1 MTDKNYQIIVFPWK
15 NDSIFDIQLMHLNSI
30 SIFIFMNKK
39 KLATDKK
46 VVTFGEVMLRLTT
59 PGFRRFSQSNE
70 FIATYGGSEANVAVS
85 LAHFGIPTEF
95 VTRLPDN
102 AIAHACIASLRACGL
117 DTRGIVFGGKRLGLY
132 YLESGAAF
140 RNSNVV
146 YDREDSSFATLR
158 PGMIDWERIFS
169 DAGWFHWSGIAA
181 ALSQEGADACREA
194 LEVADRMGLT
204 ISCDLNFRKK
214 LWNYG
219 RTAAEVM
226 QPLVQYSDVIFGAE
240 PEYEEILGIHPV
252 GFKAVTAADTSF
264 ASDLSSFEEFGRKVV
279 ALVPRCRKVFL
290 ELRNSITSNH
300 NLLAAVLYSDGTLK
314 HTGIY
319 DIEHEVDR
327 VGAGDA
333 FVGGLIYG
341 LITYPHDDQK
351 ALEYALAAS
360 ALKNTVYGDFNLVTV
375 EEVESLMTGNT
386 SGRVAR

>member
-1 MTDKNYQIIVFPWK
+1 ME
-15 NDSIFDIQLMHLNSI
+15 
-30 SIFIFMNKK
+30 KK
-39 KLATDKK
+39 ILSTNKK

-102 AIAHACIASLRACGL
+102 AVARACIASLRASGL
-117 DTRGIVFGGKRLGLY
+117 GTEGIVFGGKRLGLY

-146 YDREDSSFATLR
+146 YDREGSSFATLC
-158 PGMIDWERIFS
+158 PGMIDWENIFA

-181 ALSQEGADACREA
+181 ALSQDGADVCREA
-194 LEVADRMGLT
+194 LEVADRMGLI

-240 PEYEEILGIHPV
+240 PEYQEILGVTPV
-252 GFKAVTAADTSF
+252 GFKAVTAAD
-264 ASDLSSFEEFGRKVV
+264 ASFESHLTDFEAFGEKVS
-279 ALVPRCRKVFL
+279 ALVPRCGKIFL

-300 NLLAAVLYSDGTLK
+300 NLLAAVLYSDGSLK

-319 DIEHEVDR
+319 DIGHEVDR
-327 VGAGDA
+327 VGTGDA

-341 LITYPHDDQK
+341 LIRYPHNDRK
-351 ALEYALAAS
+351 ALEFALAAS

-375 EEVESLMTGNT
+375 EEVESLMNESNT
-386 SGRVAR
+386 H

>member
-1 MTDKNYQIIVFPWK
+1 MEKTTL
-15 NDSIFDIQLMHLNSI
+15 S
-30 SIFIFMNKK
+30 
-39 KLATDKK
+39 TDKK
-46 VVTFGEVMLRLTT
+46 VVTFGEIMLRLTT
-59 PGFRRFSQSNE
+59 PGFRRFSQTSE
-70 FIATYGGSEANVAVS
+70 LIATYGGSEANVAMS

-102 AIAHACIASLRACGL
+102 AVARACLASLRAGGL
-117 DTRGIVFGGKRLGLY
+117 GTEGIVFGGKRMGIY
-132 YLESGAAF
+132 FLECGAAF

-158 PGMIDWERIFS
+158 PGMIDWERVFA

-181 ALSQEGADACREA
+181 AISQDGADACREA
-194 LEVADRMGLT
+194 IEVARRMGLT

-226 QPLVQYSDVIFGAE
+226 QPLVQYSDVLFGAE
-240 PEYEEILGIHPV
+240 PEYKEIFGIQPV

-264 ASDLSSFEEFGRKVV
+264 ASHLPAFEAFGRQMSV
-279 ALVPRCRKVFL
+279 LVPRCRKIFL
-290 ELRNSITSNH
+290 ELRNSLTSNH

-333 FVGGLIYG
+333 FVAGLIYG
-341 LITYPHDDQK
+341 LIKYPTDDQR

-360 ALKNTVYGDFNLVTV
+360 ALKNTVYGDCNLATV
-375 EEVESLMTGNT
+375 EEVESLMQGNT
-386 SGRVAR
+386 SGRVSR

>member
-1 MTDKNYQIIVFPWK
+1 M
-15 NDSIFDIQLMHLNSI
+15 
-30 SIFIFMNKK
+30 KK
-39 KLATDKK
+39 KFLSTDKK

-59 PGFRRFSQSNE
+59 PGFRRFSQANE

-102 AIAHACIASLRACGL
+102 AVARACLASLRESGL
-117 DTRGIVFGGKRLGLY
+117 GTEGIVFGGKRLGLY
-132 YLESGAAF
+132 YIECGAAF

-158 PGMIDWERIFS
+158 PGMIDWERIFA

-194 LEVADRMGLT
+194 LEVADRMRLV
-204 ISCDLNFRKK
+204 ISCDLNYRKK

-226 QPLVQYSDVIFGAE
+226 RPLVQYSDVLFGAE
-240 PEYEEILGIHPV
+240 PEYKEILGIEPV
-252 GFKAVTAADTSF
+252 GFYATDAADTSF
-264 ASDLSSFEEFGRKVV
+264 CSNLPAFEAFGRKVSE
-279 ALVPRCRKVFL
+279 LVPRCGKTFL

-300 NLLAAVLYSDGTLK
+300 NLLAAVLYSDGALK

-333 FVGGLIYG
+333 FVGGMIYG
-341 LITYPHDDQK
+341 LITYPDDDQR

-360 ALKNTVYGDFNLVTV
+360 SLKNTVYGDFNLVTV
-375 EEVESLMTGNT
+375 EEVESLMKGNT
-386 SGRVAR
+386 SGRVSR